1 MRALFF
7 ALNSLEQEGKSKK
20 MNTLAKPSKREKIMS
35 SKITLAIVDDHV
47 LVRNGF
53 ASLLKEQDSIEVII
67 EASNGLELLEQLVHK
82 QPDIILLDIEMPVM
96 NGTQTA
102 EILKEKY
109 PQIKVMILTMYKDD
123 YHLLQLMER
132 GAKGFLQ
139 KEVSPETLLFAIQEV
154 HKNGYYFDKHISTAL
169 AKKIASAAHSMHA
182 GHPEHLSE
190 KEVEIIRLI
199 CEEYSNKEIAEKLF
213 LSHRTIDTY
222 REKIMQKIGAKNTA
236 GVVMYAV
243 RNDLIKK
250 T

>member
-1 MRALFF
+1 M
-7 ALNSLEQEGKSKK
+7 
-20 MNTLAKPSKREKIMS
+20 PP
-35 SKITLAIVDDHV
+35 KITLAIVDDHI

-53 ASLLKEQDSIEVII
+53 AALLKELDGIDVII

-96 NGTQTA
+96 NGIQTA

-109 PQIKVMILTMYKDD
+109 PQIKVVILTMHKDD
-123 YHLLQLMER
+123 GHLLQLMER

-139 KEVSPETLLFAIQEV
+139 KEVSPEILLFAIREV
-154 HKNGYYFDKHISTAL
+154 QKNGYYFDKHISAAL
-169 AKKIASAAHSMHA
+169 AKKIAGAGSSMHA
-182 GHPEHLSE
+182 GHSDHLSE
-190 KEVEIIRLI
+190 KELEIIRLI
-199 CEEYSNKEIAEKLF
+199 CEEHSNKEIAEKLF

-243 RNDLIKK
+243 KNDLIKK

>member
-1 MRALFF
+1 MHYFSVLKSCERK
-7 ALNSLEQEGKSKK
+7 EKSKK
-20 MNTLAKPSKREKIMS
+20 NKYLSKDLEAHETMS
-35 SKITLAIVDDHV
+35 PKITLAIVDDHI

-53 ASLLKEQDSIEVII
+53 ASLLKELAGIEVIL

-96 NGTQTA
+96 NGIQTA

-109 PQIKVMILTMYKDD
+109 PQIKVIILTMYKDD
-123 YHLLQLMER
+123 CHLLQLMER

-139 KEVSPETLLFAIQEV
+139 KEVSPEILLFAIQEV
-154 HKNGYYFDKHISTAL
+154 QKNGYYFDKHISSAL
-169 AKKIASAAHSMHA
+169 AKKIAGTGNSTHS
-182 GHPEHLSE
+182 GHSDHLSE
-190 KEVEIIRLI
+190 KETEIIRLI

>member
-1 MRALFF
+1 
-7 ALNSLEQEGKSKK
+7 
-20 MNTLAKPSKREKIMS
+20 MS
-35 SKITLAIVDDHV
+35 SKITLAIVDDHI

-53 ASLLKEQDSIEVII
+53 ASLLKELDNIEVIL

-82 QPDIILLDIEMPVM
+82 QPDIILLDIEMPIM
-96 NGTQTA
+96 NGVQTA
-102 EILKEKY
+102 ELLKEKY

-123 YHLLQLMER
+123 CHLLQLIER

-139 KEVSPETLLFAIQEV
+139 KEISPEVLLFAIHEV
-154 HKNGYYFDKHISTAL
+154 HKNGYYFDKHISAAL
-169 AKKIASAAHSMHA
+169 AKKIAGSGNSVQTGHS
-182 GHPEHLSE
+182 EHLSD

>member
-1 MRALFF
+1 MR
-7 ALNSLEQEGKSKK
+7 
-20 MNTLAKPSKREKIMS
+20 IMLP
-35 SKITLAIVDDHV
+35 KITLALVDDHV
-47 LVRNGF
+47 LVRKGF
-53 ASLLKEQDSIEVII
+53 ASLLKEFDDMNVII
-67 EASNGLELLEQLVHK
+67 EASNGLELLEQLAYN
-82 QPDIILLDIEMPVM
+82 QPDIILLDIEMPLM
-96 NGTQTA
+96 DGCQTA

-109 PQIKVMILTMYKDD
+109 PQIKVIILTMYKDD
-123 YHLLQLMER
+123 CHLLQLMER

-139 KEVSPETLLFAIQEV
+139 KEVESEILLFAIREV
-154 HKNGYYFDKHISTAL
+154 QKNGYYFDKHISTAL
-169 AKKIASAAHSMHA
+169 AKKIAGAGNSANA
-182 GHPEHLSE
+182 GHSDHLSE
-190 KEVEIIRLI
+190 KELDIIRLV

>member
-1 MRALFF
+1 MRI
-7 ALNSLEQEGKSKK
+7 
-20 MNTLAKPSKREKIMS
+20 TLP
-35 SKITLAIVDDHV
+35 KITLALVDDHI
-47 LVRNGF
+47 LVRAGF
-53 ASLLKEQDSIEVII
+53 ASLLKEFDDVSVII
-67 EASNGLELLEQLVHK
+67 EASNGLELLEQLRHK
-82 QPDIILLDIEMPVM
+82 QPDIILLDVEMPLM
-96 NGTQTA
+96 NGCQTA

-109 PQIKVMILTMYKDD
+109 PHIKVIVLTMYKDD
-123 YHLLQLMER
+123 CHLLQLMER

-139 KEVSPETLLFAIQEV
+139 KEVESDILLFAIREV
-154 HKNGYYFDKHISTAL
+154 QKNGYYFDKHISTAL
-169 AKKIASAAHSMHA
+169 AKKIAGVTNSGSTGHSD
-182 GHPEHLSE
+182 HLSE
-190 KEVEIIRLI
+190 KELDIIRLV